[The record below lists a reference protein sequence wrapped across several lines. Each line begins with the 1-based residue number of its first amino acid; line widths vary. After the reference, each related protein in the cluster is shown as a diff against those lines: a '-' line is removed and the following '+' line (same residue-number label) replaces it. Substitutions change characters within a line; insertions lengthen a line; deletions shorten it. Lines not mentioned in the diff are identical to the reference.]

1 MMCQTLLVGAKRT
14 NTSLGRLFLEEVHPS
29 ARAVESLCEDHQVIG
44 VRVAGLALMIV
55 VSLKCTREE
64 NKIRKEHYLQMGAFF
79 WVDGV
84 DVGGA
89 LVGVVNVG

>member
-1 MMCQTLLVGAKRT
+1 MPRHVKDHFCIWNCPPFLFYLRTL
-14 NTSLGRLFLEEVHPS
+14 
-29 ARAVESLCEDHQVIG
+29 I
-44 VRVAGLALMIV
+44 IV
-55 VSLKCTREE
+55 VSLKCTREK
-64 NKIRKEHYLQMGAFF
+64 NNIRKEHYLQMGAFF